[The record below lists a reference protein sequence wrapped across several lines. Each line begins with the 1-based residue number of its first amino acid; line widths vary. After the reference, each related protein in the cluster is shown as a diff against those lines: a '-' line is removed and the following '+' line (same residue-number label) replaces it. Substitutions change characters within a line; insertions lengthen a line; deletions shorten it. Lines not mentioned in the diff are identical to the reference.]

1 MVLMLGNWA
10 KLPKT
15 NTTKKTTK
23 KYNKYNKLI
32 YFVINYLII
41 LSIHI
46 L

>member
-1 MVLMLGNWA
+1 MGNWA

-15 NTTKKTTK
+15 KTTKKTTK